1 MLWEMLTSYENLKEI
16 GIGIG
21 IFLLFLLFR
30 KIFVKDIFALLVKI
44 GKIAPGEFLSQIFIA
59 YEKPAQWL
67 FIIIGIYFSAQH
79 FPFWDHQN
87 QLFLRII
94 RSSIILIITWGLLNL
109 ASSSSLFL
117 KKLNASSK
125 YNIEFDEILIPFLS
139 KALQFVIVA
148 ISISVI
154 AQEFHYDVN
163 GFVAGLGLGGLA
175 FALAAKDAIGNLFGG
190 IIIITEKPF
199 SIGDW
204 IKTSSVEGIVEDIS
218 FRSTKV
224 RTFAQALV
232 TVPNATLA
240 NEAIMNWS
248 KAGKRQISFN
258 FKLPQDSSKEKIKRV
273 IEEIEG
279 YLKNNEDIHQDT
291 ILVNFDQYK
300 DSGQE
305 IFLNFYTK
313 TTDWGEYLKIKEEFN
328 YQIMDILEYEI
339 SLEKS
344 PV

>member
-1 MLWEMLTSYENLKEI
+1 MFWETLTSYENLKEI
-16 GIGIG
+16 GIAVGL
-21 IFLLFLLFR
+21 FFLFLLFR
-30 KIFVKDIFALLVKI
+30 KIFVKYIFALLVKI
-44 GKIAPGEFLSQIFIA
+44 GHVAPGEFLSQIFKA
-59 YEKPAQWL
+59 FEKPAQWL

-79 FPFWDHQN
+79 FPFLDHKN
-87 QLFLRII
+87 LLFLRII
-94 RSSIILIITWGLLNL
+94 RSAIILIITWGLLNL
-109 ASSSSLFL
+109 ASSSAMFL
-117 KKLNASSK
+117 KKLNASK

-248 KAGKRQISFN
+248 KAGKRQITFN
-258 FKLPQDSSKEKIKRV
+258 VKLPQDATKEKIRRV
-273 IEEIEG
+273 IGEIES
-279 YLKNNEDIHQDT
+279 YLKNNEDIHQET

-300 DSGQE
+300 DTGQE
-305 IFLNFYTK
+305 IFIYFFTK
-313 TTDWGEYLKIKEEFN
+313 TTDWGEYLRIKEEFN
-328 YQIMDILEYEI
+328 FKIMDILEQEVM
-339 SLEKS
+339 LEKS
-344 PV
+344 PL